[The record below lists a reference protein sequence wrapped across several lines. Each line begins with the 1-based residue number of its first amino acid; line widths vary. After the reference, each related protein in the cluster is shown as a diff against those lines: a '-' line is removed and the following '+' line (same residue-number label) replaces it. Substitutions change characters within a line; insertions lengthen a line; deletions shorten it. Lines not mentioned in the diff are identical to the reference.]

1 MIELRSDPIWN
12 PQRALKIRKDKTMDQ
27 WVQIISNVGFPI
39 FVSLFLLA
47 KIEPTLKKT
56 AEVMAKILQHMEE
69 HC

>member
-1 MIELRSDPIWN
+1 
-12 PQRALKIRKDKTMDQ
+12 MDQ